1 MQRCACGN
9 SDTAR
14 FRRYWD
20 GNGGGDDEDQA
31 LLGVACAP
39 CGQEWLQGEY
49 VNTEGEERLV
59 FGESEFRENVTVP
72 DAVQTSLQVRGS
84 RTKIGH
90 NEIHILKAGD
100 HITWHRPWIIWHHAV
115 ILEVNVHTRQAHV
128 VHWEKTDCADDSNK
142 IRICKEWLKL
152 DDQLG
157 DLYRI
162 DYPDDVTEKNPPNLV
177 IARALSRLD
186 ETGYGLLKNNCE
198 GFAAFCK
205 TGVSESCQTHWFWAK
220 FKEIVC
226 TTVGQF
232 AKTATKTV
240 CAGIK
245 EAINSGA
252 SAASEVTLK
261 EAGGSVATVGL
272 AETIE
277 TAVPLIEAGK
287 NIADHGLAK
296 TLETVE
302 RASNW
307 IGAGLVFA
315 IEGGFCIWD
324 LSKIYE
330 NRKNSELSR
339 KDFIESIAQRISEG
353 IFAAGFAVGGSLI
366 GEILGVAAG
375 AALGSVIPVVG
386 NIAGAAI
393 GVFVGS
399 VIGGV
404 FGSLAGKIFGSVIG
418 PYVGKAIVYFIKR
431 DDRAV
436 ATVDDLDIGDHVVF
450 YRWLLHPR
458 HHAIVSAKDSV
469 HNKLRIIH
477 STHKRGVVEE
487 WVDFVQPVYKVIYP
501 YDECYP
507 TNDVIGVARSQL
519 GYKEYSLITNN
530 CKDFAR
536 WCKEM

>member
-20 GNGGGDDEDQA
+20 GNGDGDDEDQA

-49 VNTEGEERLV
+49 VNIEGEERLV

-100 HITWHRPWIIWHHAV
+100 HITWHRPYIIWHHAV
-115 ILEVNVHTRQAHV
+115 ILEVNVHTGQAHV
-128 VHWEKTDCADDSNK
+128 AHWKKTDSADDSNK

-220 FKEIVC
+220 LKEIGG
-226 TTVGQF
+226 TTVGQG
-232 AKTATKTV
+232 AKTVSKTV

-245 EAINSGA
+245 EAIKSGA

-261 EAGGSVATVGL
+261 EAGGSIAKVGL

-277 TAVPLIEAGK
+277 TVK
-287 NIADHGLAK
+287 Q
-296 TLETVE
+296 
-302 RASNW
+302 ASNW
-307 IGAGLVFA
+307 IGAGIVIV
-315 IEGGFCIWD
+315 IEGFFCIWD

-330 NRKNSELSR
+330 NRKNRELSR
-339 KDFIESIAQRISEG
+339 KDFIESVTQRISEG

-366 GEILGVAAG
+366 GEFLGGAAG

-404 FGSLAGKIFGSVIG
+404 LGSLAGKIVGSGFGHC
-418 PYVGKAIVYFIKR
+418 VGKAIVYFIKR

-436 ATVDDLDIGDHVVF
+436 ATVDDLDIGDQVVF
-450 YRWLLHPR
+450 YGWLLHPR
-458 HHAIVSAKDSV
+458 HHAIVSDKDSV

-477 STHKRGVVEE
+477 NTFEEGVVEE

-501 YDECYP
+501 DGESYP
-507 TNDVIGVARSQL
+507 PNVVIDRARSKL
-519 GYKEYSLITNN
+519 GCKEYSLITNN

-536 WCKEM
+536 WCKER